1 MKEFNL
7 NVQRRIAAGN
17 VANQSLESVTECLLQ
32 ARKRAYDAEAR
43 SHKLQAD
50 LDALKAAHAWI
61 KTSERLP
68 DIAEGSC
75 CDVLALIDGAA
86 IVLTYTPDDD
96 IKPWSD
102 EFSNLYSIA
111 EVTDWMQIPSRSP

>member
-68 DIAEGSC
+68 ADDAR
-75 CDVLALIDGAA
+75 VLALVVDDTGTEQVEIVNFVACIPAWRFDSDDAA
-86 IVLTYTPDDD
+86 IDDE
-96 IKPWSD
+96 I
-102 EFSNLYSIA
+102 
-111 EVTDWMQIPSRSP
+111 VTGWMPLPGRMR